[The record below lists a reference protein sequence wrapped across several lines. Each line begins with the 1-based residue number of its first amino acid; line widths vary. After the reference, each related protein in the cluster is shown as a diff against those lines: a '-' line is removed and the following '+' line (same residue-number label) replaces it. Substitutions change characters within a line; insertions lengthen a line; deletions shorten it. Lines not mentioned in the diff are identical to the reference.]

1 MTEIEVM
8 PKTDSGTDTS
18 TASAKIET
26 ADLPPAKA
34 IADAAA
40 QSRPILYSF
49 RRCPYAMRARIALL
63 AAEIDVELREV
74 VLRDKPQSMIDVSPK
89 ATVPVLVLPDG
100 TVVDE
105 SLEIMVWALA
115 ENDPLE
121 WLTPESGTLDDMLA
135 LISQNDGPFKHHLD
149 RYKYPNR
156 YEDVDPLEHRRDAEK
171 ILNRLDGRLAV
182 GKYLFGSRPALADF
196 AIAPFIRQFANTDKE
211 AFDAMPFVHVQRW
224 LDDFLASEL
233 FERAMTKY
241 DQWHEGDTPVIFKA
255 A

>member
-8 PKTDSGTDTS
+8 PKADTDADTGTAAART
-18 TASAKIET
+18 ET

-224 LDDFLASEL
+224 LDDFLASQL

>member
-8 PKTDSGTDTS
+8 PKADTDTG
-18 TASAKIET
+18 TASAKTET
-26 ADLPPAKA
+26 TDLPPAKA

-121 WLTPESGTLDDMLA
+121 WLSPESGTLDDMLA

-224 LDDFLASEL
+224 LDDFLASSL

>member
-1 MTEIEVM
+1 MSEIDVTTQTK
-8 PKTDSGTDTS
+8 PSDAPDADISPAPGN
-18 TASAKIET
+18 TASNY
-26 ADLPPAKA
+26 
-34 IADAAA
+34 
-40 QSRPILYSF
+40 QSRPVLYSF

-63 AAEIDVELREV
+63 AADIDVELREV
-74 VLRDKPQSMIDVSPK
+74 VLRDKPQSMIDASPK
-89 ATVPVLVLPDG
+89 ATVPVLILQDG
-100 TVVDE
+100 TVIDE

-121 WLTPESGTLDDMLA
+121 WLSPESGTLDDMLA
-135 LISQNDGPFKHHLD
+135 LIAQNDGPFKHHLD
-149 RYKYPNR
+149 RYKYFNR
-156 YEDVDPLEHRRDAEK
+156 YEDADPAEHRRDAEK

-211 AFDAMPFVHVQRW
+211 AFDAMPFVHLQRW
-224 LDDFLASEL
+224 LDDFLSSSF

-241 DQWHEGDTPVIFKA
+241 DQWHEGDAPVIFKA